1 MSKSSVHYRKDVLEI
16 PHGARK
22 AIRSSLVNR
31 NGRRLSYTN
40 REPIQ
45 AMPEF
50 IEDERDL
57 SLDQDTSLFD
67 DHVDYDTEE
76 EDEDD
81 DEEEDRRGS
90 LFEAS
95 ILGGALPSA
104 NNLPSFAQVA
114 HDKSF
119 FDDDRDTVFRPFGK
133 QRPSDH
139 AEIGYGVR
147 PAQHWPGDRHNIAP
161 KGRAVSFSLDSTD
174 ESRSVD
180 GYSRHPEAS
189 GQHSVAPSR
198 HPQSTPKYRH
208 PAQRQES
215 FQSFPRDSAY
225 ASEEDEDDDRGEV
238 LYNEDGHVMGTTSW
252 HGRQASQ
259 HNPRPSMAVNH
270 KQTASNKA
278 VYAQDRAETTNH
290 RQPRWDQHPKA
301 QPFQATPLAVPSKR
315 SRQHVLADRLAE
327 HIRFAKDV
335 SVATPLPSTATA
347 SEPKAPAATVIASPR
362 AREEPDKVSK
372 PSEADLLVASFIR
385 ALAEMKETTRRLEQ
399 HNVPRMPFW
408 GCVISKQG
416 ASALPLDGLST
427 LTASDRSQEGAYF
440 ATDTYLR
447 FVHLEPMPEHQRS
460 LPKRLGVYFVDP
472 DTSSISLMAMET
484 HGTDGQP
491 VVGRFSWSPPL
502 PMAYA
507 PLDPHGQTFAENEP
521 NDEDDN
527 DNIGHDEEHASQE
540 HEENGPPLPEPPITR
555 RQLSDDNQR
564 FVVEAVQAIQVDDP
578 AVNPQTADR
587 NSAIQ
592 QDVLVD
598 VLEMT
603 PSARSAFDQ
612 QDKARER
619 TYSVANLL
627 DQLAPKDGDKDSDA
641 PSFLEEQEDQEGQQ
655 ETAVAMEEAETRGAP
670 YPVRGGDDGDDQ
682 TARVVL
688 VEAREDVQPKSD
700 IAAPTGPQ
708 KYDDD
713 DDDDEE
719 GETLSDSSSDDDQ
732 DDDSEYEQEDDEDTR
747 RGQAPSEKTNTS
759 SSFLANLFS
768 PIMGGMAQTEP
779 HGDRKARA

>member
-31 NGRRLSYTN
+31 NGQRLSYTN

-67 DHVDYDTEE
+67 DRADYDTEE
-76 EDEDD
+76 EDED
-81 DEEEDRRGS
+81 EEDDGRGS

-95 ILGGALPSA
+95 ILGGALPSV

-119 FDDDRDTVFRPFGK
+119 FDDDGDTAFRPFDR
-133 QRPSDH
+133 QRPSGH
-139 AEIGYGVR
+139 VENAYR
-147 PAQHWPGDRHNIAP
+147 AQPARHWSGDRHNIAP
-161 KGRAVSFSLDSTD
+161 KGRTVSFSLDSTD

-198 HPQSTPKYRH
+198 RLQSSPKYRH
-208 PAQRQES
+208 PAQHQES

-225 ASEEDEDDDRGEV
+225 ASEEDEDGDEDDDRGEV

-278 VYAQDRAETTNH
+278 MYAQDRAETTNH

-301 QPFQATPLAVPSKR
+301 QPFQATPLAAPSKQ

-327 HIRFAKDV
+327 HIRFAKDA
-335 SVATPLPSTATA
+335 SVATPPPSIETVP
-347 SEPKAPAATVIASPR
+347 EPKAPAAAAVASPR

-416 ASALPLDGLST
+416 ATALPLDGLST
-427 LTASDRSQEGAYF
+427 STASDRSQEGAYF
-440 ATDTYLR
+440 AADTYLR
-447 FVHLEPMPEHQRS
+447 FVHLEPVPEHQRS

-507 PLDPHGQTFAENEP
+507 PLDPHDQTFADIEAN
-521 NDEDDN
+521 NDDN
-527 DNIGHDEEHASQE
+527 DNIGHDEEHSSQE
-540 HEENGPPLPEPPITR
+540 HQENGPSLSEPPVTR

-564 FVVEAVQAIQVDDP
+564 FVVEAVQAIQVDDS
-578 AVNPQTADR
+578 AVDPQTVDR

-619 TYSVANLL
+619 AYSVANLL
-627 DQLAPKDGDKDSDA
+627 DQLAPKDGDKDSDV
-641 PSFLEEQEDQEGQQ
+641 PSFLEDQEDQEGQQ
-655 ETAVAMEEAETRGAP
+655 ETAVPMEEAESRGAP
-670 YPVRGGDDGDDQ
+670 YPIRDDGE
-682 TARVVL
+682 TARVLL
-688 VEAREDVQPKSD
+688 VEAREDIQPKSD
-700 IAAPTGPQ
+700 IAAPIDPQ
-708 KYDDD
+708 KYDDDND

-732 DDDSEYEQEDDEDTR
+732 DDDSEYEQEDDEDTG

-768 PIMGGMAQTEP
+768 PIMGGMAQTES